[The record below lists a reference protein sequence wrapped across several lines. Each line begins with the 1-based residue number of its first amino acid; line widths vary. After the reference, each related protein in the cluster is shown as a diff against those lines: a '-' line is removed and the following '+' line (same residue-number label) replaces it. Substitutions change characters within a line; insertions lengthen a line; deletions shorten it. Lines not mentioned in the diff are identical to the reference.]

1 MQFRRTLPVFLLVI
15 AACAREA
22 PAPTSPVVPE
32 SPSAPG
38 DTAQSA
44 TPGASLTY
52 RYGAK
57 FEPPLGR
64 VVHGLGQWHVY
75 NTKYSALLPQAHQP
89 ASELIFLNPV
99 DTTRPW
105 NPALIASAFAAI
117 DARGRIPLADIT
129 MHRSG
134 QPTPAEQAAL
144 PDPLYGNDHEIANST
159 KWDARLLDL
168 VAVMKAFKKPVL
180 LRIGGEFS
188 GSWSGYHP
196 YEYPKAFRKIVN
208 MFRSVGAENVAFVW
222 CYEPAAPA
230 DFDAVNA
237 SGAAK
242 WYPGDDYV
250 DWFGI
255 DLFAAADVSGAT
267 NGHSGTLTAYGK
279 TLKFLDMAVAAR
291 KPVVIAESSPEQ
303 YDLSSMGGAAW
314 NEWFTPYFALIAS
327 RPEIEWFTYINY
339 DWLQA
344 AYYAQQGWKNNDLS
358 VSAALTQQYA
368 GELAKTKYLHSGE
381 RSLLKDYVKY
391 K

>member
-1 MQFRRTLPVFLLVI
+1 MKFRRVFPIVSLAI
-15 AACAREA
+15 AACAGDA
-22 PAPTSPVVPE
+22 SAPTSPAGA
-32 SPSAPG
+32 SQPSTPV
-38 DTAQSA
+38 DTATGGNA
-44 TPGASLTY
+44 GANLTY
-52 RYGAK
+52 RYNAK
-57 FEPPLGR
+57 FEPPMGR
-64 VVHGLGQWHVY
+64 VVHGLGQWQAY
-75 NTKYSALLPQAHQP
+75 NAKYAALLPPSNQP

-105 NPALIASAFAAI
+105 NPALIAAAFAAI
-117 DARGRIPLADIT
+117 DARGRVPLADIT
-129 MHRSG
+129 MHRSS

-144 PDPLYGNDHEIANST
+144 PDPLYGQDHEIANST

-168 VAVMKAFKKPVL
+168 VAVLKAFKKPVL

-208 MFRSVGAENVAFVW
+208 MFRAAGAENVAFVW
-222 CYEPAAPA
+222 CYEPAAPD

-237 SGAAK
+237 SGNAK
-242 WYPGDDYV
+242 WYPGDGYV

-255 DLFAAADVSGAT
+255 DLFASADLSGAT
-267 NGHSGTLTAYGK
+267 SGHGVLTAYGK
-279 TLKFLDMAVAAR
+279 TLRFLDMAVAAR

-303 YDLSSMGGAAW
+303 FDLSAMANAAW
-314 NEWFTPYFALIAS
+314 SDWFVPYFALIAA

-358 VSAALTQQYA
+358 VSASLTAQYA
-368 GELAKTKYLHSGE
+368 GEVGKAKYLHAGE
-381 RSLLKDYVKY
+381 KALLKDYGKY